1 MRGSV
6 RRTVACLLG
15 LLVWAA
21 SSVATSATAGVPA
34 FSQRSPGWSRQALGT
49 DPVDTIGS
57 AGCAMTAVAMVQAA
71 LGYTTNPGD
80 LNRWLI
86 RHGGYVDNDILLW
99 RQAVGATR
107 GAVRWRW
114 AHIPGIV
121 SQLRTDDQD
130 INDLPSVRTVE
141 AALDAGNLVV
151 AEVRLYG
158 GMHFVVLTGHAG
170 ATLFINDPWFGDRTT
185 LQARYGPYGRA
196 VRSAQI
202 YYRGQAAASP
212 LS

>member
-1 MRGSV
+1 V
-6 RRTVACLLG
+6 LVLV
-15 LLVWAA
+15 VWAA
-21 SSVATSATAGVPA
+21 SSVATSAGTGVPT

-57 AGCAMTAVAMVQAA
+57 AGCAMTAVAMVQAG
-71 LGYTTNPGD
+71 LGYATNPAD
-80 LNRWLI
+80 LNRWLT
-86 RHGGYVDNDILLW
+86 RNGGYIENDILLW
-99 RQAVGATR
+99 RQAVAATR

-114 AHIPGIV
+114 SHVPGIV
-121 SQLRTDDQD
+121 SQLRTDDQN

-158 GMHFVVLTGHAG
+158 QMHFVVLTGHAG
-170 ATLFINDPWFGDRTT
+170 TTFFINDPWFGDRTT

-202 YYRGQAAASP
+202 YYRGQAAAARPFS
-212 LS
+212 